1 MLKENIAVTAEAY
14 LTKRP
19 YPTHI
24 IRTYQLKDG
33 KTVNIRPIR
42 PEDEPLLVRFHQTLS
57 DQSVYFRYFHMLGLK
72 QRIDHE
78 RLSHICH
85 IDYASEMVLVAEH
98 KDPQTGQPEVVGVGR
113 LNQITGTNDFEFAV
127 LISDPYQGLG
137 LGSELVKKLIQFGRD
152 EKADSIIGE
161 IHPENRA
168 MKMVCRKLGFAQT
181 YSPEDHFFVVKLTL

>member
-1 MLKENIAVTAEAY
+1 MLQENPAGTAETF
-14 LTKRP
+14 LTQRR
-19 YPTHI
+19 YPNHI

-57 DQSVYFRYFHMLGLK
+57 DQSVYFRYFHMIGLK
-72 QRIDHE
+72 QRVAHE

-85 IDYASEMVLVAEH
+85 IDYATEMVLVAEYLDH
-98 KDPQTGQPEVVGVGR
+98 QTGQPEVVAVGR
-113 LNQITGTNDFEFAV
+113 LNKITRTNDGEFAV

-137 LGSELVKKLIQFGRD
+137 LGSELVRKLIQFGRD
-152 EKADSIIGE
+152 EKFDAIIGE

-168 MKMVCRKLGFAQT
+168 MQLVCRKLGFAQT
-181 YSPEDHFFVVKLTL
+181 YSPEDHFFVAKLTL